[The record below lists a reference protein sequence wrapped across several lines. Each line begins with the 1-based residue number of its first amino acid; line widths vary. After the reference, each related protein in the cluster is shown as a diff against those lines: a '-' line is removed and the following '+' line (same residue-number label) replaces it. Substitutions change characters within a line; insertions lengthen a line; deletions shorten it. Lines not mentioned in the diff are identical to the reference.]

1 MTANHVRI
9 LGLAGSLRA
18 RSYNAALLRASRALC
33 PVGTTIEVFGG
44 LGTLPLYDEDLD
56 EVPPPPAVAHLR
68 SRIEAADGVL
78 IVTPEHNASVPA
90 ALKNALDWASRPT
103 GAAALTGKPVA
114 IAGASPGALGTV
126 RAQMELRHVL
136 SAVDAEVLSRPEVL
150 VFRCHERI
158 GPDGTI
164 TDVDTAN
171 LMRDLVVGLVR
182 HVRAQPASDM
192 LTA

>member
-1 MTANHVRI
+1 MAARQLRV
-9 LGLAGSLRA
+9 LGLSGSLRT
-18 RSYNAALLRASRALC
+18 RSYNAALLRGARELC
-33 PVGTTIEVFGG
+33 PVGTTVEVFDE

-56 EVPPPPAVAHLR
+56 DDPLPSAVAHLR

-78 IVTPEHNASVPA
+78 LVTPEHNASVPA

-126 RAQMELRHVL
+126 RAQIALRQVL
-136 SAVDAEVLSRPEVL
+136 SAIDAKVLARPEVL

-158 GPDGTI
+158 SPDGTI
-164 TDVDTAN
+164 TDIATEN
-171 LMRDLVVGLVR
+171 LLRELLMGLSR
-182 HVRAQPASDM
+182 QIRAQHDSGM